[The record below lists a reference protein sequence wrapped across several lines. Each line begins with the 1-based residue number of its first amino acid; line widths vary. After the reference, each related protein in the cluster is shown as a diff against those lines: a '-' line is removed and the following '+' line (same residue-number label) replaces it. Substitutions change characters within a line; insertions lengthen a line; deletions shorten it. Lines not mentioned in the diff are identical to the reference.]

1 MDFLLTFYKYVYS
14 LGNYFSV
21 LVVATCVVI
30 TIRTFA
36 CDYQWHNPNSI
47 PNDIGTQVYPGG
59 LFGCYYR
66 PPCTISTQH

>member
-1 MDFLLTFYKYVYS
+1 MIIPLRLIVLYLMRIPAIVSCPMDFLLTFYKYVYS

-36 CDYQWHNPNSI
+36 CDYQ
-47 PNDIGTQVYPGG
+47 
-59 LFGCYYR
+59 
-66 PPCTISTQH
+66 